1 MNYSANGINT
11 QLNTNFNFQKLNSLL
26 KAQKN
31 KKRRKNQLRKVLR
44 NLQRSHCSQGKRDC
58 Y

>member
-11 QLNTNFNFQKLNSLL
+11 LLNTNFNFQRLNNQV

-31 KKRRKNQLRKVLR
+31 KKKNQ
-44 NLQRSHCSQGKRDC
+44 NQ
-58 Y
+58 